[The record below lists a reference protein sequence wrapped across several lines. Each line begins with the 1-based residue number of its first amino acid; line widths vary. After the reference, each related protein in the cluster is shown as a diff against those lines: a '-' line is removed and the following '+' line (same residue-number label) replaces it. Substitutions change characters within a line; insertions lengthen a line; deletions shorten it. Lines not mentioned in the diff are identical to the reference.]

1 MRREPSSFRDS
12 IVRPRVVRAIITV
25 VSIVCITW
33 VALAYLTAVTLS
45 AENGDN
51 GPLIAMALICAGL
64 LVAALIVWRRGVPLL
79 WILGVGGL
87 AAFIQLLVF
96 FL

>member
-1 MRREPSSFRDS
+1 M
-12 IVRPRVVRAIITV
+12 IIGV
-25 VSIVCITW
+25 VSIVCIAW
-33 VALAYLTAVTLS
+33 VALAYLTSVTLS

-51 GPLIAMALICAGL
+51 GPLVAMALVCACL
-64 LVAALIVWRRGVPLL
+64 LVAALVVWRRGVPLV

-87 AAFIQLLVF
+87 AAFIQLLVL